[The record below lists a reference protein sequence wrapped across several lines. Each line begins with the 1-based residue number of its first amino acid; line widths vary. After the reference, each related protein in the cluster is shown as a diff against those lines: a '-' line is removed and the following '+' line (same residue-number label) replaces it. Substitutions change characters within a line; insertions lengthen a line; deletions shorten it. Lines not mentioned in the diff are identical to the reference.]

1 MSDSPSPDFISVLRR
16 DPFPT
21 WEAPELTSLH
31 KLPPRATFTLFP
43 DKTRALK
50 AEPGNSPW
58 RLSLNGKWAFHLA
71 ANPDEASIYLRESLH
86 SVLGWKEI
94 TVPGNIQ
101 MQGFDKPHYTN
112 VQMPFPGVPPHVPQA
127 NPTGIYRRTFDVPPT
142 WKGQRVV
149 LHFGGANSVL
159 YVFVNGRFAGLSKD
173 SHLPA
178 EFDLG
183 PLIRWDE
190 KNELVAVVVKWSDA
204 TFIEDQDQ
212 WWMSGLHREVFLYT
226 TPTSY
231 IADIHARPTLDES
244 LRCAQLDI
252 TVNFGFANGVE
263 EGFPVQVQLLDPK
276 GRTVFRQP
284 VTAISRF
291 PKEWNLRFTVE
302 LTAKI
307 ATPKLWSAEAPHLYT
322 LIIGAK
328 TASGDQW
335 TRTRIGFRRIE
346 CQERQFK
353 INGKSILIKGV
364 NLHDHDDVTGKVI
377 SRERMLQDILLMK
390 QFNVNAV
397 RTSHYP
403 KDPAFLDL
411 CDEYGLYVV
420 AEANIESHDYYS
432 LLCRDP
438 RYATAFLDRVMR
450 MVVRDKNHPSIVFW
464 SLGNESGYGP
474 NHDAAAG
481 WVRAYDPS
489 RPLHYEGA
497 YPAHDRILWKDG
509 YHATDVLCPMYSSLA
524 TLTEYATKNKDT
536 RPLILCEYSH
546 AMGNSNGSL
555 SDYWALFEKY
565 RHRGLQG
572 GFIWEWVDHGIRQ
585 KTIDGRSYWAYG
597 GDFGDQ
603 PNDANFC
610 CDGLVSPDR
619 TPHPAMFEV
628 KKLQQ
633 PVGIR
638 AAKPGRIEITNKY
651 DFIGLD
657 RLRGEWEFQVDGVT
671 QAKGHLPA
679 LDLAPGTSAIVSLGK
694 ALPRLRARQEAFLNV
709 RFLTKNREAWAPKN
723 HLVGWEQIV
732 LSPPPSAPK
741 KFSPLHPSIEETP
754 GSVTISAGALKLTFD
769 GKSGLLTSIFGHGRG
784 WIQSGPALQL
794 WRGATDNDGIK
805 LWTGQSS
812 KALGRWR
819 ADGLD
824 QLQMRLDKIELI
836 KTDATAALTAVRTVH
851 RASGRNEWD
860 DFQHEQIFE
869 IIDEAVLRVSNRL
882 VLGKKAPTDLPR
894 FGVRFALPPGFENVR
909 WFGRG
914 PWENYSDRKA
924 SADVGLYE
932 NTVSELYVPY
942 VMPQEHGNHTDVRW
956 LEIRDAAGKGIRV
969 TGEPTLNFS
978 ASHFTA
984 EDLYKAT
991 HTVDL
996 VRRRETILNLDLAQR
1011 GLGTATCGP
1020 DTLPQYQLSGREHR
1034 FAYRLSLLT

>member
-1 MSDSPSPDFISVLRR
+1 MSKPHAVDFLSLLGKN
-16 DPFPT
+16 PFPT
-21 WEAPELTSLH
+21 WESPELTSLH

-43 DKTRALK
+43 DKAQAVK
-50 AEPGNSPW
+50 SDPANSPW
-58 RLSLNGKWAFHLA
+58 RRSLNGKWAFRLA
-71 ANPDEASIYLRESLH
+71 AHPEAASAFLNERLD
-86 SVLGWKEI
+86 SVVGWSEI
-94 TVPGNIQ
+94 AVPGNIQ

-112 VQMPFPGVPPHVPQA
+112 LQMPFRELPPRVPEA
-127 NPTGIYRRTFDVPPT
+127 NPTGIYRRSFDVPRA

-159 YVFVNGRFAGLSKD
+159 YVFLNGRFAGLSKD

-178 EFDLG
+178 EFDLT
-183 PLIRWDE
+183 PLLHWDQE
-190 KNELVAVVVKWSDA
+190 NDLIAVVVKWSDA

-212 WWMSGLHREVFLYT
+212 WWMSGLHREIYLYT
-226 TPTSY
+226 TPATY
-231 IADIHARPTLDES
+231 IRDIHARPAVDAS
-244 LRCAQLDI
+244 LRSAKLDL
-252 TVNFGFANGVE
+252 TVSFGFAGAME
-263 EGFPVQVQLLDPK
+263 DDFPVQVQLLDSK
-276 GRTVFRQP
+276 GRPVLHDPLETVCH
-284 VTAISRF
+284 F
-291 PKEWNLRFTVE
+291 PRDWRLRFAVD
-302 LTAKI
+302 LTTDVAS
-307 ATPKLWSAEAPHLYT
+307 PKLWSAETPHLYT
-322 LIIGAK
+322 LLIGAQPP
-328 TASGDQW
+328 SGAQW

-346 CQERQFK
+346 CKDRQFK
-353 INGKSILIKGV
+353 VNGRAILVKGV
-364 NLHDHDDVTGKVI
+364 NHHDHDDVTGKAV

-420 AEANIESHDYYS
+420 DEANIESHDFYS
-432 LLCRDP
+432 LICRET

-450 MVVRDKNHPSIVFW
+450 MVVRDKNHPSVIFW
-464 SLGNESGYGP
+464 ALGNESGYGP

-481 WVRAYDPS
+481 WVRAYDPD

-497 YPAHDRILWKDG
+497 YPAHDRKLWNDG

-524 TLTEYATKNKDT
+524 TLTEYATKNNDT

-546 AMGNSNGSL
+546 AMGNSNGGL

-565 RHRGLQG
+565 KHRGLQG

-585 KTIDGRSYWAYG
+585 KAIDGRIYWAYG

-619 TPHPAMFEV
+619 TPHPAMFEM
-628 KKLQQ
+628 KKLHQ

-638 AAKPGRIEITNKY
+638 AAKAGQVEIVNKY

-657 RLRGEWEFQVDGVT
+657 GLRGEWEVQADGQTV
-671 QAKGHLPA
+671 AKGHIPPIN
-679 LDLAPGTSAIVSLGK
+679 LAPGGSTTLSLGK
-694 ALPRLRARQEAFLNV
+694 AKARKGQETFLNV
-709 RFLTKNREAWAPKN
+709 RFFTTRKEAWAPPN
-723 HLVGWEQIV
+723 HLVAWEQIT
-732 LSPPPSAPK
+732 LSAPPRAPEK
-741 KFSPLHPSIEETP
+741 SSPLRPSIEQAP
-754 GSVTISAGALKLTFD
+754 GALMISAGSLKLTFD
-769 GKSGLLTSIFGHGRG
+769 GKSGLLTSIFSQGRK
-784 WIQSGPALQL
+784 WIESGPALQI
-794 WRGATDNDGIK
+794 WRGATDNDGLK
-805 LWTGQSS
+805 LWSGQNT

-819 ADGLD
+819 AAGLD
-824 QLQMRLDKIELI
+824 RLQLRLDKIELI
-836 KTDATAALTAVRTVH
+836 KTGGTAALTAVRTLH
-851 RASGRNEWD
+851 RATGREEWD

-869 IIDEAVLRVSNRL
+869 IVDDGTLHVSNRL
-882 VLGKKAPTDLPR
+882 LIGKKAPTDLPR
-894 FGVRFALPPGFENVR
+894 FGVRLALPAGFENVR

-924 SADVGLYE
+924 SAGVGLYE
-932 NTVSELYVPY
+932 NTVAGLYVPY

-956 LEIRDAAGKGIRV
+956 LEVLDAAGKGVRIA
-969 TGEPTLNFS
+969 GEPILNFS

-991 HTVDL
+991 HSVDL
-996 VRRRETILNLDLAQR
+996 VPRPETILNLDLAQR

-1020 DTLPQYQLSGREHR
+1020 DTLPQYQLSGREHH
-1034 FAYRLSLLT
+1034 FAYRLSLIT